1 MKPAD
6 CHTHLYDK
14 SFDHDLDK
22 VIERA
27 KKLVSKIIVVGE
39 DAETN
44 RKVLA
49 LCKTHKGFL
58 LPGLA
63 IHPDRVHLLTDEE
76 VNKEIEFIRKQK
88 DLVCIGEC
96 GLDWLKAEQ
105 FAMANPSFKMLEP
118 KNFDFREAKQKQIGV
133 FRKFIRLANEMGL
146 ALNVHSRRAEKDTIA
161 VLKEEKAEKVLMHG
175 FSGTIKEAEE
185 AVLLG
190 YKIAIGTTIFYSK
203 QKVELVK
210 AMPIEDFVLETDSPV
225 CAPEKGAR
233 NEPANIASVVRRIA
247 KIKNITRS
255 EVIKITNT
263 NVKELFG
270 F

>member
-6 CHTHLYDK
+6 CHTHLYDR
-14 SFDHDLDK
+14 SFELDLGEI
-22 VIERA
+22 IERA

-44 RKVLA
+44 RKILTI
-49 LCKTHKGFL
+49 CKKYSSFL
-58 LPGLA
+58 FPGLA
-63 IHPDRVHLLTDEE
+63 IHPDRVHSLTDA
-76 VNKEIEFIRKQK
+76 EIDAEINFIRKQK
-88 DLVCIGEC
+88 DLICIGEC
-96 GLDWLKAEQ
+96 GLDWLKAER
-105 FAMANPSFKMLEP
+105 FALANPSFKMLEP

-133 FRKFIRLANEMGL
+133 FRKVIRLANEMGL

-210 AMPIEDFVLETDSPV
+210 ATPLEDFVLETDSPV
-225 CAPEKGAR
+225 CAPKKGAR
-233 NEPANIASVVRRIA
+233 NEPANVALVVKEIAR
-247 KIKNITRS
+247 IKNVS
-255 EVIKITNT
+255 EKEIIETTNK

-270 F
+270 I